1 MGEVFISDIEDC
13 VIRGNW
19 HELSNGK
26 RISFL
31 PLYDRKNELYARL
44 SLGEARQWC
53 SKNGCRVPTVD
64 ELKELHSASV
74 WIRPVTLP
82 TAAMVTAAGLP
93 LTTAAIN
100 KFRNENMASK
110 AWATIHDNTV
120 DKELE
125 AVGYD
130 GEEPV
135 ANIGKCWAE
144 LGDASNKG
152 ALFGWR
158 NEDGTYIQNPYS
170 GHGLHHH
177 DYASTTYVVSLE
189 SGGSKYDSYSDAV
202 LAAAESD
209 IGVKEDLGRNDGKRI
224 REYLKPFGLRPPQ
237 NWCAVA
243 VAAWLREAA
252 ESGFGLPIK
261 GSPGAQATMVQL
273 KKAGLWVDR
282 RKLNKDNI
290 LPGNVIVWRRPSSES
305 WTGHIGIIK
314 GYDESSG
321 NITTIEGNSGPMAD
335 RVAINYKRSVRDPL
349 LLGVGKW
356 HGDEPKVI
364 PITEPPDREPLHS
377 DSDVLEYDADH
388 LFSRWLGTDKLV
400 YEQPILEDDKESE
413 TGLDISSWQRPS
425 SLNWD
430 IIEQLHSFVIC
441 RATYGTKKD
450 KHFVAH
456 SKSIARTHLSFGAY
470 HFIRTSQPWA
480 KQLDEFCKCLDDVGY
495 GELDLLPV
503 LDIERNDYDPWQP
516 TKLLSY
522 SHHMAEVLASRYGDV
537 MLYVSP
543 SIDAVLGKPDLFRKH
558 PIWVAHYG
566 VDEPSFDGDWAIWQ
580 KSGSYRG
587 PEADGP
593 LDLNVAKV
601 LPHCV

>member
-1 MGEVFISDIEDC
+1 MADIFISRIEDC
-13 VIRGNW
+13 AVRGNW
-19 HELSNGK
+19 YRLANGK
-26 RISFL
+26 SISFL
-31 PLYDRKNELYARL
+31 PLYDRENQLYARL

-53 SKNGCRVPTVD
+53 SRNGCRVPTVD
-64 ELKELHSASV
+64 ELKELHGASA

-93 LTTAAIN
+93 LTTAAID
-100 KFRNENMASK
+100 KFRNENMESM
-110 AWATIHDNTV
+110 AWAAIHDNGV

-125 AVGYD
+125 SIGYSGD
-130 GEEPV
+130 EPV

-158 NEDGTYIQNPYS
+158 NEDGSYIQNPYS
-170 GHGLHHH
+170 GHGLSHH

-189 SGGSKYDSYSDAV
+189 SSGSKYDSYSDAV

-252 ESGFGLPIK
+252 EGGFALPIK

-282 RKLNKDNI
+282 RKLSEKNI
-290 LPGNVIVWRRPSSES
+290 FPGNVIVWRRPSSEP

-314 GYDESSG
+314 SYDENSG

-335 RVAINYKRSVRDPL
+335 MVVVNNKRSVRDPL

-356 HGDEPKVI
+356 DAAEPKVS
-364 PITEPPDREPLHS
+364 PIDEPPACEPLHS
-377 DSDVLEYDADH
+377 GSDVLEYDADH
-388 LFSRWLGTDKLV
+388 LFSRWLGIDKLA
-400 YEQPILEDDKESE
+400 YEQPQLDDDNECG
-413 TGLDISSWQRPS
+413 TGLDISSWQKPNT
-425 SLNWD
+425 LHWD
-430 IIEQLHSFVIC
+430 VIEQLHSFVIC
-441 RATYGTKKD
+441 RATYGTKAD
-450 KHFVAH
+450 TSFAEH
-456 SKSIARTHLSFGAY
+456 SNSIARTHLSFGAY
-470 HFIRTSQPWA
+470 HFIRTSQPWGS
-480 KQLDEFCKCLDDVGY
+480 QLDAFCKCLDGVGY
-495 GELDLLPV
+495 GSLDLLPV
-503 LDIERNDYDPWQP
+503 LDIERNDFDPWQP
-516 TKLLSY
+516 SKLLSY
-522 SHHMAEVLASRYGDV
+522 ASNMVDVLVSRYGGA
-537 MLYVSP
+537 MLYIGP
-543 SIDAVLGKPDLFRKH
+543 SIDAVLGKPELFREH
-558 PIWVAHYG
+558 PIWVAHYD
-566 VDEPSFDGDWAIWQ
+566 VEQPKFDGDWSIWQ

-593 LDLNVAKV
+593 LDLNIANA
-601 LPHCV
+601 LPHCG